1 LNDTI
6 ITIYCLCDD
15 FLKAIAHRFDD
26 PQVQLS
32 TAEVMSVPL
41 VAATFFGGNID
52 KTCRFLYEYGYMPKM
67 ISKGRF
73 NHRLHAIDP
82 SLWQGLFSLLAEF
95 FKRNNSEQTYVVD
108 SLPVAVCDNI
118 RIQRCRIYPLEPVM
132 DPRRERH
139 SPGPGTGKRTPR
151 SATQPKYRVASRS
164 P

>member
-15 FLKAIAHRFDD
+15 FFLKAIGHHFDD
-26 PQVQLS
+26 PQLQLS

-52 KTCRFLYEYGYMPKM
+52 KTCRFLHEYGYMPKM

-118 RIQRCRIYPLEPVM
+118 RIRRCRIYPQRQNTEECSEV
-132 DPRRERH
+132 PRLHLQQAALLLWFAGAFGGHGR
-139 SPGPGTGKRTPR
+139 G
-151 SATQPKYRVASRS
+151 
-164 P
+164 

>member
-15 FLKAIAHRFDD
+15 FLKAMHRFDD
-26 PQVQLS
+26 DPQVRLS

-52 KTCRFLYEYGYMPKM
+52 KTCRFLHEEYGYMPKM

-82 SLWQGLFSLLAEF
+82 ALWQALFSLLAEF
-95 FKRNNSEQTYVVD
+95 FKRRNSEQTYAVD
-108 SLPVAVCDNI
+108 SFPVVVVVCDNI
-118 RIQRCRIYPLEPVM
+118 RIRRCRIYPQTEHGQAFRGYISSK
-132 DPRRERH
+132 RRYFY
-139 SPGPGTGKRTPR
+139 GL
-151 SATQPKYRVASRS
+151 RVHLVIRGGRAG
-164 P
+164 